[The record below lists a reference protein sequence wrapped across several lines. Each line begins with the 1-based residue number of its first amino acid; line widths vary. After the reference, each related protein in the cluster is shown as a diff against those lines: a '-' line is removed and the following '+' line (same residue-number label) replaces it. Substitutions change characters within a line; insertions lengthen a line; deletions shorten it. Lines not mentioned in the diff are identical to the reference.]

1 MRTTDHQRAI
11 ILVAV
16 LSLVL
21 AGCGGLTGSAAP
33 TADPLAGRYSATGGG
48 GALAAVQ
55 ALAKRFAE
63 LHPGVVWQID
73 ETGSDA
79 GVNLATNGGVDFGF
93 TSRPLTAGE
102 AQALE
107 SVNIG
112 LAGTGV
118 IVNAANPVKGL
129 TKEQVKQVFAGQ
141 ITNWKQVGG
150 EDADIK
156 VFVREANAATRSSFE
171 SFFFAGKA
179 TYAKDVT
186 EVYEIEQTLKAVGS
200 FRASIGMATA
210 SNKTASD
217 TTVKLLAIDGVAP
230 TPENLVNGSYK
241 IGRPLL
247 IVFTND
253 RSKLRPGIS
262 AFLEWVR
269 SPEGQRV
276 AASAN

>member
-1 MRTTDHQRAI
+1 MRITDRVL
-11 ILVAV
+11 ILAACA
-16 LSLVL
+16 SLVL
-21 AGCGGLTGSAAP
+21 AACGGAAKPAAP

-48 GALAAVQ
+48 GAIAAVN

-79 GVNLATNGGVDFGF
+79 GVNLATTGGVDFGF
-93 TSRPLTAGE
+93 TSRPLKDDE
-102 AQALE
+102 AKALA

-118 IVNAANPVKGL
+118 IVNAANPVKAL
-129 TKEQVKQVFAGQ
+129 TKEQVKQIFSGQ
-141 ITNWKQVGG
+141 ITNWRQVGG
-150 EDADIK
+150 EDLEVK
-156 VFVREANAATRSSFE
+156 VFIREANAATRSSFE

-179 TYAKDVT
+179 SYAKDAT
-186 EVYEIEQTLKAVGS
+186 EVYEIDQTLKAVGS

-210 SNKTASD
+210 NSKTASD
-217 TTVKLLAIDGVAP
+217 TSVKLLAIDGVAP

-241 IGRPLL
+241 VGRPLL
-247 IVFTND
+247 IVYPID
-253 RSKLRPGIS
+253 GSKVRPGIR
-262 AFLEWVR
+262 AFLDFVR
-269 SPEGQRV
+269 SPEGQRI

>member
-1 MRTTDHQRAI
+1 MRITDRA
-11 ILVAV
+11 VV
-16 LSLVL
+16 LSIAASLL
-21 AGCGGLTGSAAP
+21 LSCGAGARPAP
-33 TADPLAGRYSATGGG
+33 TADPLAGRYTATGGG
-48 GALAAVQ
+48 GAIAAVQ

-79 GVNLATNGGVDFGF
+79 GVNLATTGAVDFGF
-93 TSRPLTAGE
+93 TSRTLTADE
-102 AQALE
+102 AKALV

-129 TKEQVKQVFAGQ
+129 TKEQVKQIFAGQ
-141 ITNWKQVGG
+141 ISNWKQVGG

-179 TYAKDVT
+179 TYAKDAT
-186 EVYEIEQTLKAVGS
+186 EVYELDQTLKAVGS

-210 SNKTASD
+210 SSKTASD
-217 TTVKLLAIDGVAP
+217 PTVKLLAIDGVAP
-230 TPENLVNGSYK
+230 TPENLVNGTYK

-247 IVFTND
+247 IVYPIEQA
-253 RSKLRPGIS
+253 KLRPGIS